1 MITQAQ
7 GLAIFLA
14 IVILGTLLMWL
25 ITPHTDACGSEGDRT
40 SYENCLDSY

>member
-1 MITQAQ
+1 MITAAQ

-25 ITPHTDACGSEGDRT
+25 ITPDRNYCAWQTNRT
-40 SYENCLDSY
+40 SYELCLNSY